1 MRHTIKELADA
12 LGAEAFGD
20 VSISIDAVAEPA
32 DAGPDELAL
41 AMKPDYAKA
50 IPEGHARAA
59 MLYPGADWLAYGLE
73 AALIAP
79 RPRYALS
86 GLSAL
91 MDPGQ
96 GFAAG
101 IHPSAVID
109 PSAEIGAG
117 VSIGP
122 LSIVAGGAKIGAG
135 CVIGP
140 QCFVGQNAELGPDG
154 LLREQVSIG
163 ARVRIGARFIA
174 QPGARIGGDGFSFVT
189 PEKSAVE
196 AVRESLGDQGETGA
210 QPWARIH
217 SLGAVCIGDDV
228 EIGANSCIDCG
239 TIRDT
244 QIGDGV
250 KIDNLVQIG
259 HNVVV
264 GRDCMICAQSGI
276 AGSSRLGD
284 NVVLGGHTGVSDNV
298 FIGDRAITGG
308 ATVVLSNV
316 PAGRVV
322 LGYPAVKME
331 TQLEIHRAQRRLP
344 RLARDVAALKSAV
357 FKDGGSD

>member
-1 MRHTIKELADA
+1 MGHKIGDIAQA
-12 LGAEAFGD
+12 LGAEAFGSTD
-20 VSISIDAVAEPA
+20 LEIETVQEPA
-32 DAGPDELAL
+32 DAGPSDLAL
-41 AMKPDYAKA
+41 AMKPEYAAAFPK
-50 IPEGHARAA
+50 GRARAA
-59 MLYPGADWLAYGLE
+59 MLWPGADWQSFGLE
-73 AALIAP
+73 AAIIAP

-86 GLSAL
+86 GLSAM
-91 MDPGQ
+91 MDKGQ
-96 GFAAG
+96 GFADG
-101 IHPSAVID
+101 IHPRAFID
-109 PSAEIGAG
+109 PGARIGRG

-122 LSIVAGGAKIGAG
+122 FTVISAGAVIGAG
-135 CVIGP
+135 TVIGP
-140 QCFVGQNAELGPDG
+140 QCFVGTDAEIGEFSF
-154 LLREQVSIG
+154 LREQVSIG

-174 QPGARIGGDGFSFVT
+174 QPGVRVGGDGFSFVT

-196 AVRESLGDQGETGA
+196 AVRESLGDQGETEA

-217 SLGAVCIGDDV
+217 SLGSVRIGDDV
-228 EIGANSCIDCG
+228 EIGANACVDCG

-244 QIGDGV
+244 VIGDGV

-276 AGSSRLGD
+276 AGSSRLGN

-308 ATVVLSNV
+308 ATVVLSNI
-316 PAGRVV
+316 PAGRVM

-331 TQLEIHRAQRRLP
+331 TQLEMHKAQRRLP

-357 FKDGGSD
+357 FKDGASD

>member
-1 MRHTIKELADA
+1 
-12 LGAEAFGD
+12 
-20 VSISIDAVAEPA
+20 
-32 DAGPDELAL
+32 
-41 AMKPDYAKA
+41 
-50 IPEGHARAA
+50 
-59 MLYPGADWLAYGLE
+59 MLFPGADWQAYGLE

-86 GLSAL
+86 GLSAM

-96 GFAAG
+96 GFGAG

-109 PSAEIGAG
+109 PSAEIGDG

-122 LSIVAGGAKIGAG
+122 FSIISAGARIGAG

-140 QCFVGQNAELGPDG
+140 QCFIGQDAQLGPDG
-154 LLREQVSIG
+154 FLREQVTIG

-196 AVRESLGDQGETGA
+196 AVRESLGDQGETSA

-217 SLGAVCIGDDV
+217 SLGSVQIGDDV

-276 AGSSRLGD
+276 AGSSRLGN